1 MRPRSFALM
10 ILLILLAAC
19 FSMAQRAYKPDQID
33 CKRSADLCEVD
44 ISGQTLTYGMPKSQ
58 ALALLS
64 RTSYDLTE
72 DRVWSAEN
80 KPYSVW
86 YLTVREG
93 QPFAH
98 ALRAG
103 VRFKGEK
110 LDGAMVSW
118 SPNSAEQSDF
128 ASNLI
133 NLLERFS
140 KQGLTPCTL
149 SVGERARPHPQQE
162 EADATFQCGMRGVQ
176 VGHFRFNSVFQGQKM
191 PDSAYIYELFGN
203 W

>member
-1 MRPRSFALM
+1 MRPRSFAWI
-10 ILLILLAAC
+10 ILLSAC
-19 FSMAQRAYKPDQID
+19 LSMAQD
-33 CKRSADLCEVD
+33 CKRKPALCEID
-44 ISGQTLTYGMPKSQ
+44 IGGQTLTLGMPKSD

-64 RTSYDLTE
+64 RTSYDLRE
-72 DRVWSAEN
+72 DRVWAAEH

-98 ALRAG
+98 SLRAG

-118 SPNSAEQSDF
+118 SPSSASQSEV
-128 ASNLI
+128 AANLT

-140 KQGLTPCTL
+140 KEGLTSCTL
-149 SVGERARPHPQQE
+149 SVEEKAQPQQE
-162 EADATFQCGMRGVQ
+162 DTDATFQCGLRGLRIE
-176 VGHFRFNSVFQGQKM
+176 HIRFNALFQGQKL
-191 PDSAYIYELFGN
+191 PDSASIYELLGN

>member
-1 MRPRSFALM
+1 
-10 ILLILLAAC
+10 
-19 FSMAQRAYKPDQID
+19 MARMPDTID
-33 CKRSADLCEVD
+33 CKRSPALCEID
-44 ISGQTLTYGMPKSQ
+44 IAGQALTFRMPKSQ

-64 RTSYDLTE
+64 RTSYDLSE
-72 DRVWSAEN
+72 DRVWGAEH
-80 KPYSVW
+80 KPDSVW

-98 ALRAG
+98 SVRGG

-118 SPNSAEQSDF
+118 SAHSATQGEV
-128 ASNLI
+128 AANLT

-140 KQGLTPCTL
+140 KEGLTSCTL
-149 SVGERARPHPQQE
+149 SVAENAQPQQQDT
-162 EADATFQCGMRGVQ
+162 DATFRCGLRGLRIE
-176 VGHFRFNSVFQGQKM
+176 HIRFNALFQGQKL
-191 PDSAYIYELFGN
+191 PDSASIYELLGN

>member
-1 MRPRSFALM
+1 
-10 ILLILLAAC
+10 
-19 FSMAQRAYKPDQID
+19 MADNPDKGD
-33 CKRSADLCEVD
+33 CKRKPALCE
-44 ISGQTLTYGMPKSQ
+44 INIGGQILTLGMAKSDT
-58 ALALLS
+58 LALLS

-72 DRVWSAEN
+72 DRVWAAEH

-93 QPFAH
+93 EPFAH
-98 ALRAG
+98 SVRGG

-118 SPNSAEQSDF
+118 SASSATESDV
-128 ASNLI
+128 AANLT

-140 KQGLTPCTL
+140 NEGFTSCKL
-149 SVGERARPHPQQE
+149 SVAANARPPQE
-162 EADATFQCGMRGVQ
+162 DTDATFQCGLRGLKIEHV
-176 VGHFRFNSVFQGQKM
+176 RFNALFQGQKL
-191 PDSAYIYELFGN
+191 PDSASIYELLGN